1 MDLDAPDHEELAQ
14 ALSEARAEIG
24 AAELHGAVCGF
35 LCPGGEDFQS
45 FLSAM
50 SLEHL
55 VDEERPE
62 STRRSISAMFLSTRQ
77 QIDDDAFGFPL
88 LLPASNTHIAERG
101 EALVQWCQGFISGLG
116 LGGMLDQGKL
126 SSDGRE
132 ILADM
137 AEIARSSI
145 GFDESEEVDEQA
157 LEELSEFARTGVLLL
172 REDFRR
178 KGTLQ

>member
-1 MDLDAPDHEELAQ
+1 MQFDTPDHEELAQ
-14 ALSEARAEIG
+14 ALTDARAEIG

-35 LCPGGEDFQS
+35 LCPGGHDLQA

-50 SLEHL
+50 SLGHL
-55 VDEERPE
+55 LDEDTPE
-62 STRRSISAMFLSTRQ
+62 STRRCVSSMFAITKQ
-77 QIDDDAFGFPL
+77 QIDDQAFGFPL
-88 LLPASNTHIAERG
+88 LLPASTAHIAERG

-116 LGGMLDQGKL
+116 LGGMMDQQKL

-132 ILADM
+132 ILADI

-157 LEELSEFARTGVLLL
+157 LEELSEFARMGVLLL
-172 REDFRR
+172 REDFRA
-178 KGTLQ
+178 KDTPQ